1 MARASTNAPPI
12 VILSPVLGDQ
22 RCMSK
27 GTIDWTLFESIEQ
40 VVSELVARKMY
51 AGVHTPLA
59 QIAKDSEDII
69 AVLDQLE
76 TLVRYLEAEESR
88 SDLPD
93 AWKHNHTE
101 QVGELRSAYQE
112 LLDLVTSI
120 LPQQALEM
128 LRDRM
133 H

>member
-1 MARASTNAPPI
+1 
-12 VILSPVLGDQ
+12 
-22 RCMSK
+22 MSK
-27 GTIDWTLFESIEQ
+27 GTIDWTLFESIEE

-51 AGVHTPLA
+51 AGVHRPLA

-76 TLVRYLEAEESR
+76 TLVRYLEAEENR
-88 SDLPD
+88 PDLPE
-93 AWKHNHTE
+93 AWRHNHDA
-101 QVGELRSAYQE
+101 QVGELRAAYQE

-128 LRDRM
+128 LRDKM